1 MCGPLPAGPMQ
12 PLPLADPVPALFGR
26 AGTGFPCRFHG
37 GEAASTDLDGFV
49 ARRFGLLHQLL
60 IILRG
65 LLTVASAAS
74 YLVCWLRHMSGN
86 GKGSTIQN

>member
-1 MCGPLPAGPMQ
+1 MAG
-12 PLPLADPVPALFGR
+12 AS
-26 AGTGFPCRFHG
+26 AGVG
-37 GEAASTDLDGFV
+37 GFV
-49 ARRFGLLHQLL
+49 ARRFGPSHQLL
-60 IILRG
+60 IILPG

>member
-1 MCGPLPAGPMQ
+1 MAG
-12 PLPLADPVPALFGR
+12 AF
-26 AGTGFPCRFHG
+26 AGVH
-37 GEAASTDLDGFV
+37 GFV
-49 ARRFGLLHQLL
+49 ARRFGSLHQLP

-74 YLVCWLRHMSGN
+74 YLVCWLRHMNGN